1 MTNRVKR
8 RICTAISV
16 LSLLSLAGF
25 AVMFVRTQNEYRH
38 SDSDLQTVME
48 LRGEVPQALTEE
60 IKNRMDEASLRAEE
74 HEAAEKRRNGCL
86 NLQEENEDVAA
97 WITIPGTVIDYPV
110 MHTPD
115 IPDYYYRRGFDGR
128 YSAYGMIYMDAACVL
143 QGDEELYEAAAAEG
157 KASPNAIIYG
167 HHMKNGS
174 MFAALEKY
182 SMENFYKEHPLILL
196 DTPELSAEYEIVGVV
211 RLPAEKLSKE
221 FAAVLAAR
229 SKEEYESFTQYVKQH
244 SPYDTGITA
253 QWPDQLITLTTCE
266 YTQKDGRL
274 LVVAR
279 KKTE

>member
-16 LSLLSLAGF
+16 LSFLSLAGF

-38 SDSDLQTVME
+38 SERDLQTVME
-48 LRGEVPQALTEE
+48 LRGEIMQTLTEE
-60 IKNRMDEASLRAEE
+60 VKSRMDEASLRAEE
-74 HEAAEKRRNGCL
+74 HEAAEKRQNGCL
-86 NLQEENEDVAA
+86 SLQKENEDVAA

-115 IPDYYYRRGFDGR
+115 IPDYYYRRGFDGS
-128 YSAYGMIYMDAACVL
+128 YSAYGMIYMDAACAL

-167 HHMKNGS
+167 HHMKNGT

-182 SMENFYKEHPLILL
+182 SSENFYKEHPVILL
-196 DTPELSAEYEIVGVV
+196 DIPELSAEYEIVGVV

-253 QWPDQLITLTTCE
+253 QWPEQLITLTTCE